1 MCFKS
6 GGFDRNVEAA
16 TRLVEFYYVGND
28 GVTYYYYIRYDY
40 KAVTYKGC
48 CFAKGTPIT
57 MADGTQKRIEDVK
70 FGDKLKVW
78 NFFTGKYDESDVA
91 ILVDHGEQEY
101 EVANLAFSDG
111 TVLRTIADHGL
122 FDYEANKFVYILPNN
137 CEKFLN
143 HRFVQYNEDGTYN
156 LVTLTDV
163 KVTTEVTNAY
173 SITSANTMDAFA
185 GSILTLAPPENFY
198 NWIPM
203 GDKLQYDVAQFNED
217 VKTYGLYDYDTFKDY
232 VTYEQYLAFNGA
244 YLKIPVSKGNF
255 TFDDILEL
263 IELYGRWMQDSDS

>member
-1 MCFKS
+1 MIIYP
-6 GGFDRNVEAA
+6 
-16 TRLVEFYYVGND
+16 L
-28 GVTYYYYIRYDY
+28 
-40 KAVTYKGC
+40 
-48 CFAKGTPIT
+48 
-57 MADGTQKRIEDVK
+57 
-70 FGDKLKVW
+70 
-78 NFFTGKYDESDVA
+78 
-91 ILVDHGEQEY
+91 
-101 EVANLAFSDG
+101 
-111 TVLRTIADHGL
+111 L
-122 FDYEANKFVYILPNN
+122 FPVIPNN